1 MHKGTYIRSQCVVW
15 FLMSVFIPS
24 VICMY
29 WVIAL
34 KDNPSLGK
42 LFSTSQII
50 SYYITIVVLNS
61 LLTSHMKEHIMHKDI
76 QNGEMS
82 IYLLRPHSYYWHY
95 IIEQLPFRIIQGFYG
110 LIVIIGITILFPNF
124 LNIGHDRAFFML
136 GLLSGIMGFFIC
148 ANIEIVL
155 GLLAFWFYDLKL
167 VHNAYEVIFIML
179 GGINI
184 PLYLFPHFLEQ
195 IAFFTPLPYVLYVP
209 TLLLTGQVAGSVVSS
224 LIAQQILWLIITSV
238 LYRIIWKRG
247 IRVYTASGS

>member
-1 MHKGTYIRSQCVVW
+1 
-15 FLMSVFIPS
+15 
-24 VICMY
+24 MY

-34 KDNPSLGK
+34 RDNPQLEK

-50 SYYITIVVLNS
+50 TYYITIVVLNA
-61 LLTSHMKEHIMHKDI
+61 LLSSHIKEHIMRKDI

-95 IIEQLPFRIIQGFYG
+95 IIEELPYRIIQGFYG
-110 LIVIIGITILFPNF
+110 LIVIIAIMLIFPNF
-124 LNIGHDRAFFML
+124 LSLGHNNNFFLL
-136 GLLSGIMGFFIC
+136 GLVSCVLGFFIS
-148 ANIEIVL
+148 ANLEIIL

-167 VHNAYEVIFIML
+167 VHNAYEVIYIML

-195 IAFFTPLPYVLYVP
+195 IAFFTPLPYILYVP
-209 TLLLTGQVAGSVVSS
+209 TLLLTGQVAGSDVGGLVG
-224 LIAQQILWLIITSV
+224 QQTMWLVITSIIY
-238 LYRIIWKRG
+238 LIIWKRG